1 MAKKPRSYRRY
12 PIGFKQQAVGRM
24 KTGENVTELARE
36 LGIDRSLLYI
46 WNRKIEGRPYGI
58 EAWKVP
64 DRRDQR
70 IQELEA
76 KVANLE
82 GALGRKGQA
91 VDFFDAALRTI
102 AATRQKRSGTGER
115 ASTERSGAASKRKAR

>member
-1 MAKKPRSYRRY
+1 MGEEGKSYRRY

-24 KTGENVTELARE
+24 KAGGNVSELARE

-46 WNRKIEGRPYGI
+46 GGRKVEGRPYGSGST
-58 EAWKVP
+58 ELP

-76 KVANLE
+76 KVADLE
-82 GALGRKGQA
+82 GTLGRKTQEI
-91 VDFFDAALRTI
+91 DFFAAALRAI
-102 AATRQKRSGTGER
+102 AAKRRKRAEAGGT
-115 ASTERSGAASKRKAR
+115 ASTENSAAGSDRKAN